1 MQMQF
6 EGFLKGLW
14 DGAGNT
20 EFCMVAEAH
29 QSPEEVATGE
39 TKVNQLIAGLGQF
52 IFNGNGLT

>member
-1 MQMQF
+1 
-6 EGFLKGLW
+6 
-14 DGAGNT
+14 
-20 EFCMVAEAH
+20 MVAEAH